1 MICWDMHGGRGD
13 LDDCRVAVMMMMIM
27 LVISMYTTLAIFAL
41 ILSHLFS

>member
-13 LDDCRVAVMMMMIM
+13 LDDCRVAVMMMIM
-27 LVISMYTTLAIFAL
+27 LVIYMYTTLAIFAL